1 MTEFVKYA
9 TSVAIAFTVDLSIF
23 LCLTELFSVTYVYS
37 AAIALFCGFSIN
49 YLLNISWV
57 FKNRTYFNKPVLEY
71 NLMVLISLFT
81 SFLNFCLILIFTEIF
96 FLFYISSK
104 ILSSIITFFLKF
116 VLKKYFLFNRLS

>member
-1 MTEFVKYA
+1 MIEFVKYA
-9 TSVAIAFTVDLSIF
+9 TSVAIAFTVDLSIL
-23 LCLTELFSVTYVYS
+23 LCLTELFNVTYVCS

-49 YLLNISWV
+49 YFLNISWV
-57 FKNRTYFNKPVLEY
+57 FKTRTYFNKPVLEY

-96 FLFYISSK
+96 FLFYINSK

-116 VLKKYFLFNRLS
+116 ILKKYFLFNRLS